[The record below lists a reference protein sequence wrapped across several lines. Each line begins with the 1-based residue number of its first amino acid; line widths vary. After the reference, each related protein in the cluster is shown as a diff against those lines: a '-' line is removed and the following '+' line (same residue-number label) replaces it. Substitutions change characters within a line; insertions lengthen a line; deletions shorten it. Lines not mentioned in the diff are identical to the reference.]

1 MICYDVADNEV
12 TRTADGPVHGIGY
25 EGRTPDELIESRRGR
40 RAGRR
45 RRAPP
50 PGEPQA
56 GLLPPAAGAALA
68 AAGIGYV
75 HEPSLGN
82 PPENR
87 DVFPAAT
94 RSWPGPGRAA
104 GPGADA
110 VARIAARAAEEPV
123 ALLCVERDDDRCHRR
138 VVADLVAERLSPGR
152 GPRARGHPRGR

>member
-1 MICYDVADNEV
+1 M
-12 TRTADGPVHGIGY
+12 HGIGY
-25 EGRTPDELIESRRGR
+25 EGRTPDELVEELAAAGVRVVVDVRLHPVSRKPGFSRRR
-40 RAGRR
+40 
-45 RRAPP
+45 
-50 PGEPQA
+50 
-56 GLLPPAAGAALA
+56 LAATLA

-87 DVFPAAT
+87 DAFRRGDPEAVARYRA
-94 RSWPGPGRAA
+94 RAA

-138 VVADLVAERLSPGR
+138 VVADLVAERITPGR